1 MLGARRLDH
10 FAVGAKFRAW
20 QLLEKLIELHRFFV
34 FLEQTLFAFLRS
46 LVALD
51 VAWLRAQAEV
61 PCHEELDADEARR
74 DHEVVDVE
82 DGLDHDELSNQH
94 IPEQDGKNDRRPVVP

>member
-1 MLGARRLDH
+1 MVVRVASTNAVVEPDTVSLIAIRTFVARLTMLGARWLDH

-34 FLEQTLFAFLRS
+34 FLEQTIFAFLGS
-46 LVALD
+46 LVSLD

-61 PCHEELDADEARR
+61 PGHEELDAN
-74 DHEVVDVE
+74 H
-82 DGLDHDELSNQH
+82 
-94 IPEQDGKNDRRPVVP
+94 